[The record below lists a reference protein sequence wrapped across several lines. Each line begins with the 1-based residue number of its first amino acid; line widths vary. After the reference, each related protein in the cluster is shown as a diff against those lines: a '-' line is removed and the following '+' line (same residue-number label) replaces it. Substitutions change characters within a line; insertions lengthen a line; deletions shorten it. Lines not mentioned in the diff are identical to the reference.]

1 MPVYPYVTPMQPAPA
16 PKKRLLVVDD
26 DPAIHGLMKGVLS
39 QEYDVLTAVNADEA
53 LSLLK
58 QEKPDLVLC
67 DVIMPGMDGLRL
79 LELLTEQ
86 DPGLKV
92 VMMTGET
99 SPQTVVASLRYRAYD
114 FLAKPFTLEQLRTL
128 LDEAL
133 ESNGE
138 HDFRVRSATPQWIEV
153 ETPCSLAAAR
163 RLFRFM
169 AQLKTGLTPQAQSE
183 IAAAFREL
191 LQNAVEHGGKNDP
204 KRYVSI
210 CYLRLRKALLYV
222 IRDPGEGF
230 RPEELEHAAIT
241 NPPDDPLRHVSVRE
255 QKNLRPGGFGLFLTS
270 QLVDELIYNQKRNEV
285 VFVKYIDE

>member
-1 MPVYPYVTPMQPAPA
+1 MHPAPA

-26 DPAIHGLMKGVLS
+26 DAAIHSLMKGVLS
-39 QEYDVLTAVNADEA
+39 EQYEILSAGNSDEA
-53 LSLLK
+53 MSLLK
-58 QEKPDLVLC
+58 REKPDLVLC

-86 DPGLKV
+86 QPGLKV
-92 VMMTGET
+92 IMMTGET
-99 SPQTVVASLRYRAYD
+99 SPQTVAASLRYRAYD

-128 LDEAL
+128 LEEAL
-133 ESNGE
+133 ECNGE
-138 HDFRVRSATPQWIEV
+138 HDFKVRSATPQWIEI
-153 ETPCSLAAAR
+153 EAPCTLPAAR

-169 AQLKTGLTPQAQSE
+169 AQLKTGLTPQVQAE

-204 KRYVSI
+204 NRYVNI
-210 CYLRLRKALLYV
+210 CYLRLRKVLLYV

-230 RPEELEHAAIT
+230 RPEELAHAAIT

-270 QLVDELIYNQKRNEV
+270 QLVDELIFNQKRNEV
-285 VFVKYIDE
+285 VFVKYLDD